1 MQLLSLSRNSK
12 LIDLANVIGD
22 RNVDYVL
29 ASNQLTRSV
38 DIGEQFYNLCNS
50 FVTSASYVDP
60 QRKKTILN
68 RLVSDSDIFEATSL
82 LSEDNWKVMS
92 NLNTLP
98 QYLYIPET
106 IEIPRSSD
114 TLGNGIHVDSTIYD
128 DVMGMLSTTPYIIDP
143 AVFNEY
149 STIKNSKF
157 LNSATSGTNSTYW
170 FPIPLGNVSLYSSLS
185 GTAVDIPAYP
195 EELDD
200 AVKANYTEMQE
211 LLYQY
216 EPWYLYQSSGPR
228 SNSYRWENLHRDMW
242 SGDHR
247 DGKANE
253 LIRFC
258 EACCY
263 PEYNGAAVY
272 TDIVT
277 LYINGKNL
285 ITGIVTDV
293 SVKWSGPLLQD
304 GWYAVFSLELTINE
318 ISPYKLNNTTV
329 RQKPLIG

>member
-1 MQLLSLSRNSK
+1 MQLLSISK
-12 LIDLANVIGD
+12 NTSLIDLANIVGD
-22 RNVDYVL
+22 RNVEYVL

-38 DIGEQFYNLCNS
+38 NIGAHFSELCNNIVS
-50 FVTSASYVDP
+50 SNSYITP

-68 RLVSDSDIFEATSL
+68 TLVSDSDIFEATSL
-82 LSEDNWKVMS
+82 LSEDNWKIMS

-98 QYLYIPET
+98 QYLYIPESV
-106 IEIPRSSD
+106 EIPKSAK
-114 TLGNGIHVDSTIYD
+114 TLGNGIHISSVVYE

-157 LNSATSGTNSTYW
+157 LKSNASGSDSMYW
-170 FPIPLGNVSLYSSLS
+170 FPVPLGNVSLYSSLS
-185 GTAVDIPAYP
+185 GIAVDIPAYP
-195 EELDD
+195 EEVDD
-200 AVKANYTEMQE
+200 SFKANYTEMPE

-228 SNSYRWENLHRDMW
+228 SNTYRWETLHRDMW
-242 SGDHR
+242 SGDHV

-258 EACCY
+258 ESCCY

-277 LYINGKNL
+277 LYVNGQTL
-285 ITGIVTDV
+285 ISGIVTDV
-293 SVKWSGPLLQD
+293 SVKWSGPLLSD
-304 GWYAVFSLELTINE
+304 GWYAAFSLELTITE
-318 ISPYKLNNTTV
+318 VSPYPLTNSSV
-329 RQKPLIG
+329 RQKSLIG